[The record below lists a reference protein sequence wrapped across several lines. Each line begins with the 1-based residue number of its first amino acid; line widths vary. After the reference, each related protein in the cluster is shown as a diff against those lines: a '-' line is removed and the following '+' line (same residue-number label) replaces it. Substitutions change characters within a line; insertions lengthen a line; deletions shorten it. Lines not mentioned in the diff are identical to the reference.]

1 MYTIICTKFTEGSI
15 AEVVEKIQVKS
26 ECERLKKV
34 MYNPKLEDTQ
44 NTYVRIEV
52 VNNNT
57 GEIRE
62 FWNNKEN
69 TINFQALAQKEPS
82 FVAPHKRNGTHVIIY
97 NKYTK
102 DRF

>member
-15 AEVVEKIQVKS
+15 AEVVEKIQVKG
-26 ECERLKKV
+26 ECERLQKV

-52 VNNNT
+52 VNNDT

-69 TINFQALAQKEPS
+69 TINF
-82 FVAPHKRNGTHVIIY
+82 
-97 NKYTK
+97 
-102 DRF
+102 